1 MGGVKEGTSM
11 ANDTAA
17 TPVNGSVAIVPAAQ
31 ATLDATP
38 QAASLVSPFSNSN
51 AFESAQRMAKALASS
66 SLVPQAYR
74 NDVANC
80 LIAMEVASRI
90 GVSVLPA
97 MQNLHIIQGRPSW
110 SSSFLIAS
118 VNASGRFTP
127 LRYEWSGKPGEGS
140 WACRAKAKSK
150 EDGELCV
157 GAWITW
163 EMAVKEG
170 WTKKNGSKWLTMPE
184 QMFQYRAAAF
194 WQRAFCPEISIGFH
208 TAEEV
213 QDMHSYRDM
222 PDAPLPVELTPAGA
236 ESLSAVLGL
245 QQSAQAAVV
254 DADGVVVEP
263 SQSAPIDATPT
274 QATLIDDEPKR
285 GKR

>member
-1 MGGVKEGTSM
+1 M
-11 ANDTAA
+11 ANDTATIQPTIGAALAVA
-17 TPVNGSVAIVPAAQ
+17 TPEQQPAITEPKSAA
-31 ATLDATP
+31 
-38 QAASLVSPFSNSN
+38 LVSPFSNSS

-66 SLVPQAYR
+66 SLVPKEYR
-74 NDVANC
+74 GDVANC

-97 MQNLHIIQGRPSW
+97 MQNLYIIQGKPSW

-127 LRYEWSGKPGEGS
+127 LRYEWAGEPGQPS
-140 WACRAKAKSK
+140 WACRAKARSK
-150 EDGELCV
+150 EDGEMCV

-163 EMAVKEG
+163 EMANKEG
-170 WTKKNGSKWLTMPE
+170 WTKKSGSKWLTMPE

-208 TAEEV
+208 TTEEV
-213 QDMHSYRDM
+213 QDVYAST
-222 PDAPLPVELTPAGA
+222 APAGVDLPAELTPAGA
-236 ESLSAVLGL
+236 KSLAAVLGL
-245 QQSAQAAVV
+245 QQGAVAQVV

-263 SQSAPIDATPT
+263 NRQEPIDATPQ
-274 QATLIDDEPKR
+274 QASLIDDEPKGK